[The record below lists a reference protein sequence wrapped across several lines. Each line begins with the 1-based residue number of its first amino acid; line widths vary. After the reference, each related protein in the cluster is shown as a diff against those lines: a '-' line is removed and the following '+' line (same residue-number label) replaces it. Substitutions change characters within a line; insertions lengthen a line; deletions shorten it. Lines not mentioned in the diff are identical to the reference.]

1 MYDAWD
7 DAGEMFRAGAQYNIQ
22 AYGAPNNPQQDSYS
36 LYDFTR
42 DQYGM
47 FGNGPT
53 RYRKEAIAEREANPQ
68 TIAGGQTR

>member
-1 MYDAWD
+1 ML
-7 DAGEMFRAGAQYNIQ
+7 FRS
-22 AYGAPNNPQQDSYS
+22 PQQDSYS

-53 RYRKEAIAEREANPQ
+53 RYRQEPVAEREANPQ

>member
-1 MYDAWD
+1 M
-7 DAGEMFRAGAQYNIQ
+7 
-22 AYGAPNNPQQDSYS
+22 PNNPQQDSYS

-68 TIAGGQTR
+68 TIAAGQTR